1 MQIPETW
8 LAIASLVVLCGTVFG
23 GAATAFV
30 RLTDKNTPID
40 IGLLHGRAGVFGT
53 LLLILSIVIGNE
65 TGQSIE
71 PAIGLLIL
79 TVLGGVALYFIIRR
93 KGILPKPIIFIH
105 GGFAI
110 SAVYTLL
117 FGLPF

>member
-1 MQIPETW
+1 MQLPETW
-8 LAIASLVVLCGTVFG
+8 LAISSLVVLCTAILG

-30 RLTDKNTPID
+30 RLADKNTPFD

-53 LLLILSIVIGNE
+53 ILLVISVIVGNE
-65 TGQSIE
+65 TGQSVK

-79 TVLGGVALYFIIRR
+79 TVMGGVALYFIIRR
-93 KGILPKPIIFIH
+93 KGVLPKSIIFIH
-105 GGFAI
+105 GTFAI
-110 SAVYTLL
+110 SAAYTLL